1 MHPIAPFVLSLASC
15 LCTSAVVR
23 TAWGFPAP
31 PQVTMRELIPLA
43 SWQKQF
49 KITEGKD
56 RGKLVPLSFRHDPGH
71 DQRWKLIFGE
81 YAGILM
87 RSDSSGGLVMERL
100 DLFKSRTYIVYDPV
114 LPILPREFTAAASAR
129 REAAFKMYDLQT
141 GKLKRAGRATHRV
154 KQISYSQFDT
164 PAGLVDAYYI
174 DIEHGMEMPFAQ
186 LDLTLRLGCRLDE
199 GPVYG
204 SGQYTLKK
212 LGLFRETSTATA
224 ALAKIEKI
232 PVLNF
237 PKPSSN
243 DR

>member
-1 MHPIAPFVLSLASC
+1 MHPISCFVLSLAVC

-23 TAWGFPAP
+23 MAWGFPATH
-31 PQVTMRELIPLA
+31 QVTITELIPLA

-56 RGKLVPLSFRHDPGH
+56 RGKLVPLSFRHDPGP
-71 DQRWKLIFGE
+71 DQRWKLIFGD

-87 RSDSSGGLVMERL
+87 RSDAGGGLVMERL
-100 DLFKSRTYIVYDPV
+100 DLFKSRSYIVYDPV
-114 LPILPREFTAAASAR
+114 LPILPRKFTAAALAR
-129 REAAFKMYDLQT
+129 RQAGFKMYDLQT
-141 GKLKRAGRATHRV
+141 GKLKRAGRVTHRV
-154 KQISYSQFDT
+154 KQISYSQLDT
-164 PAGLVDAYYI
+164 PAGLVDGYYI

-212 LGLFRETSTATA
+212 LGLFWETKTAAA
-224 ALAKIEKI
+224 ALAKY
-232 PVLNF
+232 
-237 PKPSSN
+237 
-243 DR
+243 